1 MVRNKDIKKAL
12 YRLRMD
18 GKTPI
23 EVINAIGKTMLK
35 TSSTIV
41 EYPKVNNVVDC
52 DNKSF
57 KRLSSSFKARFNIN
71 FPLNKSQLEAT
82 VSVAK
87 KNGKL
92 HALKFV
98 KDLTK
103 LGLRESKNTI
113 DFMGDCG
120 LI

>member
-41 EYPKVNNVVDC
+41 EYPKVNNVVGC

-57 KRLSSSFKARFNIN
+57 KRLSSSFKTKFNIN

-92 HALKFV
+92 HAIKFV

-103 LGLRESKNTI
+103 LGLRESKDTI